1 MDKNIKKRTARMKRK
16 YRVRKTLS
24 GNADRPR
31 LTVYRSLRHIY
42 AQIIVDTEGKTLCQA
57 STLEAEVQKKLKGT
71 SNADAAKKVGELVAE
86 RALAA
91 NVKEVVFDRNGFLY
105 HGRVKA
111 LAEGARGK
119 GLVF

>member
-1 MDKNIKKRTARMKRK
+1 MDKNIKKRTARLKRK
-16 YRVRKTLS
+16 QRVRKTLS
-24 GNADRPR
+24 GSEQRPR

-42 AQIIVDTEGKTLCQA
+42 AQIILDTEGKTLCQA
-57 STLEAEVQKKLKGT
+57 STLEAEVRKKLKGT
-71 SNADAAKKVGELVAE
+71 SDKEAAKRVGEVVAE

-111 LAEGARGK
+111 LAEGAREK